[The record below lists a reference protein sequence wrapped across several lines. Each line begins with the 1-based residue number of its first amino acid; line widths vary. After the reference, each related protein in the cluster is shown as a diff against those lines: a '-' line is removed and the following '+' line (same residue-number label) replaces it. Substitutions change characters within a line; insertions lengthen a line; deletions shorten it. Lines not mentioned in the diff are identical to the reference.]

1 MFLPE
6 DIWNNI
12 KKFIFKSKEMKQ
24 YDNVIFDLQ
33 EKTKRADRF
42 YNKILPYWKVLPTSD
57 FIYSKILL
65 EKILTSIST

>member
-1 MFLPE
+1 MFFPE

-12 KKFIFKSKEMKQ
+12 KQFIFKSKEMKQ
-24 YDNVIFDLQ
+24 YDNVMFDLL
-33 EKTKRADRF
+33 KNINRADIMYKR
-42 YNKILPYWKVLPTSD
+42 ILPYWKVLPISD